1 MKHILIASAQLPFQ
15 SGGAEYQVR
24 ALARRLREAGYACD
38 TVHIPFQWRPI
49 EQVMPSC
56 LAWRTLDFTH
66 AADVPVDLLICTKFP
81 AYLARHPNKVAW
93 LAHQFR
99 QAYDL
104 HDAGREGFPDSA
116 EGRALRRQV
125 TAMDTRMLSECRRLF
140 TISHHNAARMQHYNG
155 LTPEVLPLPLDAPEM
170 YRCGAWE
177 PYILSVGR
185 LDSLK
190 RTDLVI
196 RALPHLPVHVRA
208 VIVGRGDQQRDLEA
222 LASQLGVAERVRFA
236 GYVSDNTLRDLYA
249 DCMAVCY
256 APLDE
261 DYGLVTLE
269 AFQSGKPVVT
279 ACDSGGV
286 LEFVRHNE
294 TGLVC
299 EPQARAVAD
308 AVADLAARPAL
319 ARQLGANGRDAIRRI
334 TWERVVARL
343 TETLA

>member
-15 SGGAEYQVR
+15 MGGAEYQVR
-24 ALARRLREAGYACD
+24 ALARRLRAAGYACD
-38 TVHIPFQWRPI
+38 SVQIPFQWRPV

-56 LAWRTLDFTH
+56 LAWRTLDFTR

-81 AYLARHPNKVAW
+81 AYLAKHPNKVAW

-104 HDAGREGFPDSA
+104 HDSGREGFPDSA

-140 TISHHNAARMQHYNG
+140 TISHHTAERMRQYNG
-155 LTPEVLPLPLDAPEM
+155 LVPEVLPLPLDAPET
-170 YRCGAWE
+170 YRCRAWE
-177 PYILSVGR
+177 PYVLSVGR

-190 RTDLVI
+190 RTDLLI
-196 RALPHLPVHVRA
+196 RALAYLPSHIRA
-208 VIVGRGDQQRDLEA
+208 VIAGQGEQQRDLEA
-222 LASQLGVAERVRFA
+222 LAGQLGVADRVRFA
-236 GYVSDNTLRDLYA
+236 GFVSDEALRDLYA
-249 DCMAVCY
+249 DCLAVCY

-279 ACDSGGV
+279 ASDSGGV
-286 LEFVRHNE
+286 LEFVRHGE
-294 TGLVC
+294 TGLIC
-299 EPQARAVAD
+299 EPEARAVAE
-308 AVADLAARPAL
+308 ALGTLVARPAL
-319 ARQLGANGRDAIRRI
+319 ARQLGANGRDAVQAI
-334 TWERVVARL
+334 TWDRVVERL
-343 TETLA
+343 TETLS